1 MGVKSDMSLVL
12 RFFKSFYVWASVFS
26 LARFNKSPLDPGFR
40 NFSLGRCLTLSI
52 DLFSLLAVVNFL
64 SLRTL
69 GLSEVKAGNL
79 MV

>member
-12 RFFKSFYVWASVFS
+12 RFFKSFDVWASVFS
-26 LARFNKSPLDPGFR
+26 LARFNKSPLEPGIR

-52 DLFSLLAVVNFL
+52 DLFFLLAVVNFL